1 MVNKADEELLAQS
14 AVMVGNEGEN
24 TPEEGAKEG
33 AGGDSEGAVGEVND
47 EVADVSTDE
56 AIVEKSAT
64 KSVEEWESMVAEAE
78 RRGYLRGRNE
88 SIGELMKRPGMFE
101 RMPDVREARM
111 DDREVPG
118 FDLLARERVSIWDK

>member
-47 EVADVSTDE
+47 GCRGRTARLSARTQREYRRTDE
-56 AIVEKSAT
+56 A
-64 KSVEEWESMVAEAE
+64 
-78 RRGYLRGRNE
+78 
-88 SIGELMKRPGMFE
+88 PGN
-101 RMPDVREARM
+101 V
-111 DDREVPG
+111 
-118 FDLLARERVSIWDK
+118 

>member
-78 RRGYLRGRNE
+78 RRGYLRGRKE
-88 SIGELMKRPGMFE
+88 RIGDG
-101 RMPDVREARM
+101 
-111 DDREVPG
+111 
-118 FDLLARERVSIWDK
+118 